1 MAQSGYSTTTDCQS
15 EYRSSSTRFKRIRN
29 SLMKMKLLVEGQQ
42 LAEAIAAKL
51 QKRQWWCRCCKPF
64 IGRKHNGGVD
74 VGCLIP
80 TSVQDQ
86 DSWSSINSS
95 PKLFF

>member
-51 QKRQWWCRCCKPF
+51 QKY
-64 IGRKHNGGVD
+64 NGGVD
-74 VGCLIP
+74 AANLSSVGNTTVVLMLD
-80 TSVQDQ
+80 V
-86 DSWSSINSS
+86 
-95 PKLFF
+95 